1 MYIQACSNWKLF
13 ILILLYSGN
22 MDGIDLHGFVH
33 IAKGMVLTDSLAFIQ
48 RQSELVLYGFI
59 VQIFFFLT
67 NSHVT
72 GSE

>member
-1 MYIQACSNWKLF
+1 
-13 ILILLYSGN
+13 

-48 RQSELVLYGFI
+48 RQSELVLYGFM